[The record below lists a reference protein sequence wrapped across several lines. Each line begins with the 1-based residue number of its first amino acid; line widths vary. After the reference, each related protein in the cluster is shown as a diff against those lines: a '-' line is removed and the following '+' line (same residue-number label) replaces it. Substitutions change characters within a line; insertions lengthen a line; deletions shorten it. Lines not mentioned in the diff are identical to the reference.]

1 MNLLRKRV
9 RISGYELWKIDN
21 GAGGS
26 RTTWTG
32 KPERV
37 GEQGGESINAG
48 FIAES
53 KGYFDSA
60 DYDRQLKHGVDG

>member
-9 RISGYELWKIDN
+9 RISGYERWQFN
-21 GAGGS
+21 
-26 RTTWTG
+26 
-32 KPERV
+32 
-37 GEQGGESINAG
+37 NAG

-60 DYDRQLKHGVDG
+60 DYDRQLSG

>member
-26 RTTWTG
+26 RTTWKG

-37 GEQGGESINAG
+37 GEQGGESINDG
-48 FIAES
+48 LIAES

-60 DYDRQLKHGVDG
+60 EYERQLKHGVDG